1 LILINLR
8 GNLRVFNKKI
18 LLIIFLVLLFFT
30 GIIALT
36 KEIEETLPVI
46 IPDETEIITESK
58 FDFERYKDNWLKP
71 PRWFRSNAAGMA
83 LEEIESR
90 FKALRY
96 PYALAIIY
104 VSDDEIPDYLTS
116 YFNENYV
123 VEVRILYKNNEQIR
137 TQWLFRDENGTTRLN
152 AVLLEPE
159 PEIETESEI
168 PKNQEAAQTAAQTA
182 MQVAAQVN
190 AQEVA
195 QIVAQN
201 AAQTAEQVAALE
213 EALLEEYEEEINNK
227 EIVIL
232 KDIKNRKGFIEI
244 FDEKTF
250 LSAEYRYF
258 EDGKAEKTEYT
269 IKDNLLI
276 TASYFVSIKNNKNF
290 KPSYID
296 YYRYNRSYSLRNIER
311 IFQDDIT
318 LAPATVSFPRR
329 IMDSLKAG
337 VAINEKINLYP
348 DFFGNIFV
356 GEGYRMDFNI
366 DDKGRI
372 LGQNLYDEENKLVW
386 TIQNTW
392 KDNRI
397 VSTTK
402 TEGAIILS
410 AEYAYNKDGEIIGE
424 KNYKNGVLER
434 VVSIDGDKEIEE
446 LYMNNTVV
454 LRAVWEDGRKI
465 SETRIK
471 N

>member
-1 LILINLR
+1 MILINLR

-18 LLIIFLVLLFFT
+18 LLLIFLVLLFFT

-36 KEIEETLPVI
+36 KEIEEILPVI
-46 IPDETEIITESK
+46 TPDETEIITESK
-58 FDFERYKDNWLKP
+58 FDFDRYKDNWLRP
-71 PRWFRSNAAGMA
+71 PIWFRSNSAGMA
-83 LEEIESR
+83 LEEMQSR

-104 VSDDEIPDYLTS
+104 VSDEEIPEYLAS
-116 YFNENYV
+116 YFEENYY

-137 TQWLFRDENGTTRLN
+137 TQWIFRDGNGTTRLN
-152 AVLLEPE
+152 AVFFEPE
-159 PEIETESEI
+159 PEIETEIEI
-168 PKNQEAAQTAAQTA
+168 PQKQEAAQA
-182 MQVAAQVN
+182 AAQVV
-190 AQEVA
+190 AA

-201 AAQTAEQVAALE
+201 AAQTAEQAAALE

-227 EIVIL
+227 EITIL
-232 KDIKNRKGFIEI
+232 KDIKSRRGFIEI
-244 FDEKTF
+244 FDDKTF
-250 LSAEYRYF
+250 LLSEFRYF
-258 EDGKAEKTEYT
+258 EDGKVEKTEYT

-276 TASYFVSIKNNKNF
+276 TASYFVSIKNDKDF

-296 YYRYNRSYSLRNIER
+296 YYRYNRSLSLRNIER
-311 IFQDDIT
+311 VFQDD
-318 LAPATVSFPRR
+318 LSLPPATMSFPRR

-337 VAINEKINLYP
+337 VAISEKINLYP

-356 GEGYRMDFNI
+356 GAGYKMDFNI

-372 LGQNLYDEENKLVW
+372 LGQTLYDEEQKLVW

-402 TEGAIILS
+402 TEGAITLS
-410 AEYAYNKDGEIIGE
+410 AEYSYNKDGEIIGE